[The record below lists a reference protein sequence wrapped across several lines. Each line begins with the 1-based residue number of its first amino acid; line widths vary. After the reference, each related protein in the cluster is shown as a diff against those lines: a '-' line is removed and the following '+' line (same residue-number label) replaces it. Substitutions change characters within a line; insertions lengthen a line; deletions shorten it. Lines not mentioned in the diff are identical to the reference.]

1 MAFCAK
7 CGSSMEGGFCANCGA
22 AAAGSGARSTGIE
35 EHLASALCYV
45 AGFVTGLLF
54 LVLEPYNRNR
64 TIRFH
69 AFQSIL
75 FNASFIVI
83 YFALGI
89 AMPFGMQFMISPILI
104 LGAMAVWALLIY
116 KAYNKERLVLPVIGP
131 IAEKQV

>member
-1 MAFCAK
+1 MEGSFCAK
-7 CGSSMEGGFCANCGA
+7 CGA
-22 AAAGSGARSTGIE
+22 AAGGSGARSTGME
-35 EHLASALCYV
+35 DHVASALCYV
-45 AGFVTGLLF
+45 GGFVTGLLF
-54 LVLEPYNRNR
+54 LLLEPYSRNR

-75 FNASFIVI
+75 FNAAFIVL
-83 YFALGI
+83 YFAIGM

-116 KAYNKERLVLPVIGP
+116 KAYKKERFLLPVIGP